1 MRSIKNILGLMA
13 LLCLTFAWQTA
24 PARAADIEM
33 EIFYLPH
40 RPALNVV
47 DKVVELA
54 AEFANVTIRKYNFDD
69 PSSKRLVEKYGLTE
83 HMPVAIFI
91 NGKDRFSVNGHELR
105 LRNFPKGDSF
115 VPTLSGEWD
124 YPDLTAILTSLSGE
138 QK

>member
-1 MRSIKNILGLMA
+1 MRTIKQILSLMV
-13 LLCLTFAWQTA
+13 LLCLAFAWKTV
-24 PARAADIEM
+24 PARAGDIEM

-47 DKVVELA
+47 DKVEKLA
-54 AEFANVTIRKYNFDD
+54 AEFSNVTIRKYNFDD
-69 PSSKRLVEKYGLTE
+69 PSSKRLVEKYRLTE

-124 YPDLTAILTSLSGE
+124 YPDLTAILTRFSGE

>member
-1 MRSIKNILGLMA
+1 MRSIKKILGVMVLF
-13 LLCLTFAWQTA
+13 CLTFGWLTA
-24 PARAADIEM
+24 SARAADIEM

-47 DKVVELA
+47 DKVEKLA

-69 PSSKRLVEKYGLTE
+69 PGSKRLVEKYRLSE

-105 LRNFPKGDSF
+105 LHNFPKGDSF
-115 VPTLSGEWD
+115 VPTFSGEWD
-124 YPDLTAILTSLSGE
+124 YPDLRAILTGLSGE
-138 QK
+138 KK

>member
-1 MRSIKNILGLMA
+1 MI
-13 LLCLTFAWQTA
+13 LLCLVFSWQTV

-47 DKVVELA
+47 DKVEKQA
-54 AEFANVTIRKYNFDD
+54 AEFANVTLHKYNFQD
-69 PSSKRLVEKYGLTE
+69 PANKKLLEKYGLKE

-91 NGKDRFSVNGHELR
+91 NGKDHFTVNGNVVK

-115 VPTLSGEWD
+115 VPTFSGQWD
-124 YPDLTAILTSLSGE
+124 YPDLRAILNSLSGG
-138 QK
+138 KK